1 MDDFNVFAEE
11 LSVKVTSGSKIKQID
26 SLLVMVIHVIAWVR
40 VTLHHFP
47 LE

>member
-1 MDDFNVFAEE
+1 MDDLNVFAEE
-11 LSVKVTSGSKIKQID
+11 LSVKVTSGSEIKQID
-26 SLLVMVIHVIAWVR
+26 SLLVMVIHVVGWVR